1 MGGIVVD
8 TNLTFLQRK
17 LGISEEV
24 FFQKYINKSATE
36 IIKEEAENGN
46 ELAVKIAYEMTNNV
60 EFVKELFS
68 LADMGNRFEI
78 LKEMNEEQLMMFLE
92 IMDKDDLQE
101 GLKYFRQEKLLDLF
115 GRLDPEFLVKVVLE
129 QFSKEQVMKLV
140 PEKELDK
147 ILTSTDVDKDEIL
160 KQMKNIPPVFLAQM
174 IESITGEEVEEQDQN
189 KLINKIADFSDL
201 EFKQGLLN
209 LKPEPKQLLVL
220 GLCKEKEEYLQ
231 MVNPKAYVDMMGM
244 YREKEDNIRATN
256 VLKPEHLVNI
266 IKELPRELVA
276 SVILMLN
283 VEDFAKTLMKK
294 TPEIMAKIIL
304 GNG

>member
-115 GRLDPEFLVKVVLE
+115 GKLDPEFLVKVVLE
-129 QFSKEQVMKLV
+129 QFSKEQIMKLV
-140 PEKELDK
+140 PEKELDN
-147 ILTSTDVDKDEIL
+147 ILTS
-160 KQMKNIPPVFLAQM
+160 N
-174 IESITGEEVEEQDQN
+174 
-189 KLINKIADFSDL
+189 
-201 EFKQGLLN
+201 
-209 LKPEPKQLLVL
+209 
-220 GLCKEKEEYLQ
+220 
-231 MVNPKAYVDMMGM
+231 
-244 YREKEDNIRATN
+244 R
-256 VLKPEHLVNI
+256 
-266 IKELPRELVA
+266 
-276 SVILMLN
+276 
-283 VEDFAKTLMKK
+283 
-294 TPEIMAKIIL
+294 
-304 GNG
+304 